1 MNLKSAFAL
10 LAAGTFLV
18 ACGADEVVNVND
30 EAKDKATITLKVM
43 DNHDGSAVEEAEVY
57 SIVDDKT
64 VKTDEFGLSTWKKQ
78 VLGNHAFQI
87 SKEGYATIL
96 TQVTLDEQGQG
107 NVARV
112 GDVIAP
118 IYMYKT
124 GVTANGTILYT
135 NDKGNKEAAA
145 EVTVYATL
153 PKMFVPSELSTK
165 TDKNGEYKFEN
176 LPEGVE
182 IDITVGQATFDKKN
196 YAIVG
201 ETTIGGS
208 TYRAGDAIKVPL
220 ISMSKVAGQLVLVSS
235 NLDKIDSNSSITLTF
250 SAELAADSVKASK
263 WTVEDGN
270 GRDQMV
276 SVSLGSDKKSI
287 TIKLIDGFWS
297 KTSTYQIRGDAYSTE
312 GAHANVNES
321 FKVGASGSAAVP
333 ENVTLKIAADANYPE
348 SRAVL
353 TWTAPKGPVSGY
365 VLWYKNITEKMDAYQ
380 IASSSSYSLSTIDS
394 KATISLSYLGDE
406 GDKLSFK
413 LIPYNTNGTA
423 DVTKAKAV
431 EYTYP
436 TEEPVVVPVTPAV
449 DEEEP

>member
-124 GVTANGTILYT
+124 GVTASGTVLYT
-135 NDKGNKEAAA
+135 NDKGNREAAA

-153 PKMFVPSELSTK
+153 PKVFGPSELSTK

-250 SAELAADSVKASK
+250 SAELVADSVKASK

-297 KTSTYQIRGDAYSTE
+297 KTSTYYVEGYAYSTE
-312 GAHANVNES
+312 GASVEVNKN
-321 FKVGASGSAAVP
+321 FKVGASGAGAVP
-333 ENVTLKIAADANYPE
+333 ENVTLKATADEDYPE
-348 SRAVL
+348 TRVVL
-353 TWTAPKGPVSGY
+353 TWTAPKGAVSGY
-365 VLWYKNITEKMDAYQ
+365 TLWYKNVTQKMSAYEVVN
-380 IASSSSYSLSTIDS
+380 SSYYTLSTLDS
-394 KATISLSYLGDE
+394 KMTVRLTYLGEE

-431 EYTYP
+431 EYTIP
-436 TEEPVVVPVTPAV
+436 TSEL
-449 DEEEP
+449 